1 MNSSK
6 IVNANILIL
15 SAVVI
20 CFEII
25 STRIS
30 SVVFVQ
36 NYAFIIL
43 SLAILGLS
51 IGSVFA
57 FYKFSG
63 NKETNL
69 FHTVFY
75 YQTLAAVSLSVFVI
89 TLIIFNITNPFI
101 YFFLLFLPFFFSGVV
116 YSQLFKYYAEQGF
129 NLYAFDLIGAA
140 FGSVISLIIFKL
152 FNAQNAVL
160 LLSVLLFCSALCLV
174 FRWSKMKIAATGS
187 ILFIAIVLLTFYG
200 KNDFLGSV
208 PIGNY
213 PEKDFY
219 YVYEDVNIEPQIIE
233 SRWSI
238 NGRADLVQYT
248 NQDIVKH
255 LFIDGAAGS
264 QMYRFNGNI
273 DNHDKL
279 LNKLLLEYT
288 NSIPFIFLQEKE
300 KKNMLVIGPGGGK
313 EILTGLLGEVKE
325 ITGVEVNPDFVDIVK
340 KYKYYN
346 GGIYTDFPNVKIVTA
361 EGRQFVKQSNEKW
374 DIILMSLP
382 STKQLQSIDN
392 IASNENFLLTT
403 EALKDYLKLLS
414 PSGQLIFT
422 VHNRWELVR
431 LIVTS
436 MYAFNDLGISNINAL
451 SHIIVIGADY
461 APTIVIKKN
470 MFAVDDIKRIEGI
483 TKTLPK
489 YFPPI
494 TYLPYNWENID
505 NSIENILFKEI
516 NNNQISLEDCIAKN
530 KSDISPVKDDSPYF
544 YKVEKGIPG
553 DYLILFLSIALLS
566 LIIIFVPII
575 KIKNYSKTKNEMQQ
589 LYLPLFVFMCTGMG
603 FMVLEVSIFQKLI
616 LYLGSP
622 TVSLSILL
630 ASILLGMGIGSY
642 FGGKIFLDNPLKRLT
657 LISLMIVIVGVVLFL
672 SYQPLLNELM
682 SYTQVFCSIVCFF
695 LILPFGF
702 LLGIPFPTGIQILKQ
717 NKMEKYIPWMY
728 GVNGILTVLGS
739 ISAVILSMTFGFN
752 ITFLTGLAIYFILFI
767 ILIKYSYGSLPKTI
781 ASISEH

>member
-15 SAVVI
+15 SAIVI

-43 SLAILGLS
+43 SFAILGLS

-63 NKETNL
+63 NKENNL

-89 TLIIFNITNPFI
+89 ALIIFNITNPFI

-116 YSQLFKYYAEQGF
+116 YSQLFKYYAAQGF

-140 FGSVISLIIFKL
+140 FGSVISLLIFKL

-174 FRWSKMKIAATGS
+174 IRWSKIKIAAAVS

-238 NGRADLVQYT
+238 NGRADLVQYN

-288 NSIPFIFLQEKE
+288 NSIPFIFLQENE
-300 KKNMLVIGPGGGK
+300 KNNMLVIGPGGGK

-325 ITGVEVNPDFVDIVK
+325 ITGVEVNPDFVDIVR
-340 KYKYYN
+340 KYKDYN

-361 EGRQFVKQSNEKW
+361 EGRHFVKQSNEKW

-392 IASNENFLLTT
+392 FASNENYLLTT

-414 PSGQLIFT
+414 PVGQLIFT

-436 MYAFNDLGISNINAL
+436 MYAFSDLGISNINAL

-470 MFAVDDIKRIEGI
+470 MFTADDIKRIEGI

-489 YFPPI
+489 YFPPV
-494 TYLPYNWENID
+494 TYLPYNWGNID
-505 NSIENILFKEI
+505 NSIENILFKDI
-516 NNNQISLEDCIAKN
+516 NNNQISLVDCIAKN

-544 YKVEKGIPG
+544 YKVERGIPG

-575 KIKNYSKTKNEMQQ
+575 KIKNTKKNNKNRQN
-589 LYLPLFVFMCTGMG
+589 LFIPLIVFICCGFG
-603 FMVLEVSIFQKLI
+603 FMILEVSLFQKLI

-622 TVSLSILL
+622 TVSLSVLL
-630 ASILLGMGIGSY
+630 ASILVGMGIGSY
-642 FGGKIFLDNPLKRLT
+642 FGGKIYTGDPQKRLVI
-657 LISLMIVIVGVVLFL
+657 ISFSILFIGALLFL
-672 SYQPLLNELM
+672 SYQPMLNELM
-682 SYTQVFCSIVCFF
+682 KYSQNYCSVVCFV
-695 LILPFGF
+695 LIMPFGF
-702 LLGIPFPTGIQILKQ
+702 LLGIPFPTGLQILKQ
-717 NKMEKYIPWMY
+717 YNMDKYIPWMY
-728 GVNGILTVLGS
+728 GVNGILSVLGS
-739 ISAVILSMTFGFN
+739 IMAVILSMTFGFN

-767 ILIKYSYGSLPKTI
+767 ILIKNYYLTPIKLG
-781 ASISEH
+781 E

>member
-1 MNSSK
+1 MTHTK
-6 IVNANILIL
+6 VVNANIFIL

-51 IGSVFA
+51 IGSVFS
-57 FYKFSG
+57 FYKLSG
-63 NKETNL
+63 NQGDKL
-69 FHTVFY
+69 FHTIFY
-75 YQTLAAVSLSVFVI
+75 YQSYAAGSLAVFVL

-101 YFFLLFLPFFFSGVV
+101 YFFLLFLPFFFSGIV
-116 YSQLFKYYAEQGF
+116 YSQLFKHYAARGF
-129 NLYAFDLIGAA
+129 ILYAFDLIGAA
-140 FGSVISLIIFKL
+140 IGSLISLLIFKL

-160 LLSVLLFCSALCLV
+160 LLSVLLFTSALCFV
-174 FRWSKMKIAATGS
+174 FNLSKTKIAAAGL
-187 ILFIAIVLLTFYG
+187 IIFIVIVLLAIYG
-200 KNDFLGSV
+200 KNDFIGPV
-208 PIGNY
+208 PIGNF

-219 YVYEDVNIEPQIIE
+219 YVYEDVNIESQIIE
-233 SRWSI
+233 SRWST
-238 NGRADLVQYT
+238 NGRADLVQYN

-273 DNHDKL
+273 ANHNKL

-288 NSIPFIFLQEKE
+288 NSIPFIFLQENE

-313 EILTGLLGEVKE
+313 EILTGILSEVRE

-340 KYKYYN
+340 EYKDYN
-346 GGIYTDFPNVKIVTA
+346 GGIYTDFPNVKVVTA
-361 EGRQFVKQSNEKW
+361 EGRHFVKQSNEKW

-392 IASNENFLLTT
+392 FASNENFLLTK

-414 PSGQLIFT
+414 PTGQLIFT

-431 LIVTS
+431 LITTA
-436 MYAFNDLGISNINAL
+436 MYAFNDMGISNINSL
-451 SHIIVIGADY
+451 SHFIVIGADY

-470 MFAVDDIKRIEGI
+470 MYTADDIKRIENI

-494 TYLPYNWENID
+494 TYVPYNWENID
-505 NSIENILFKEI
+505 NTIENILFKEI
-516 NNNQISLEDCIAKN
+516 NTNHASLEDCIVN
-530 KSDISPVKDDSPYF
+530 NTSDISPVKDDSPYF
-544 YKVEKGIPG
+544 YKYERGIPG
-553 DYLILFLSIALLS
+553 DYLILFLSILLLS
-566 LIIIFVPII
+566 LIMIIVPII
-575 KIKNYSKTKNEMQQ
+575 KIKNNSNSKKEMQQ
-589 LYLPLFVFMCTGMG
+589 LYLPLFVFICTGFG
-603 FMVLEVSIFQKLI
+603 FMILEVSIFQKLI

-622 TVSLSILL
+622 TISLSILL
-630 ASILLGMGIGSY
+630 ASILLGMGVGSY
-642 FGGKIFLDNPLKRLT
+642 FGGKIFADNPQKRLIVFSL
-657 LISLMIVIVGVVLFL
+657 LIVVTGVILFVL
-672 SYQPLLNELM
+672 YQPLLNKLM
-682 SYTQVFCSIVCFF
+682 VYEQVYSSMACFF
-695 LILPFGF
+695 LLLPFGF
-702 LLGIPFPTGIQILKQ
+702 LLGTPFPTGIQILKQ
-717 NKMEKYIPWMY
+717 SNMEKFIPWMY

-739 ISAVILSMTFGFN
+739 ITAVILSMTFGFN
-752 ITFLTGLAIYFILFI
+752 ITFLTGLFIYFILF
-767 ILIKYSYGSLPKTI
+767 LISNINLFRAIP
-781 ASISEH
+781 